1 MGGSWES
8 FENMPLLSDSTCET
22 DVQGRGLVAGEE
34 NGRAKAFREEKHEIW
49 EIRSEKQ
56 QLLEWLVQASICWNS
71 RGEVYGQLRPQGA
84 AWSWNEDTGRDSEG
98 GCVFCHTDTM
108 PTGRACLLPATGLRC
123 SVSFLTC
130 VCTLPS
136 RGADSSHVLTVT
148 FADFLFSFPFFFFT
162 GTRAE
167 GLVPLECDPPRG

>member
-1 MGGSWES
+1 
-8 FENMPLLSDSTCET
+8 MPLLSDSTCET

-34 NGRAKAFREEKHEIW
+34 NGKAKAFREEKHEIW

-130 VCTLPS
+130 VCAHSPAGVLTRRMYSLLHLRTFFFLFLFFFYRNQS
-136 RGADSSHVLTVT
+136 RGPCSS
-148 FADFLFSFPFFFFT
+148 
-162 GTRAE
+162 
-167 GLVPLECDPPRG
+167 